1 MKKILTLLLAG
12 ILLVL
17 SACGD
22 KDSSNDSEG
31 YTEGFLGDTLSTY
44 WFDFTVED
52 AYACQDFGGYT
63 AAAGKQLVVASPLS
77 AATEQQLPD
86 EYSLAIKEDRTGLLV
101 YEVPADV
108 QDFTMAF
115 VEYFEDGTDDGEEGD
130 AYFVYFTAK
139 TNERAGI

>member
-52 AYACQDFGGYT
+52 AYASTKAKPLPGDIEPPAKAIHIISEEIKPP
-63 AAAGKQLVVASPLS
+63 AALEEPEEPPAEAEEKPPEEEAVQPEE
-77 AATEQQLPD
+77 AAED
-86 EYSLAIKEDRTGLLV
+86 EENRP
-101 YEVPADV
+101 E
-108 QDFTMAF
+108 
-115 VEYFEDGTDDGEEGD
+115 
-130 AYFVYFTAK
+130 
-139 TNERAGI
+139 